1 MSKRDLVLDA
11 ISRHSGLSKDQLT
24 DSKDIVK
31 DLGLDSLDVM
41 ELMMELEDTCNV
53 KIPDEDLPK
62 LKTIG
67 DLITKIDQLTA

>member
-1 MSKRDLVLDA
+1 MSKRDLIVDA
-11 ISRHSGLSKDQLT
+11 ISQSTGLARNKLSDNT
-24 DSKDIVK
+24 DIIK

-41 ELMMELEDTCNV
+41 ELMMELEEKCQV

-67 DLITKIDQLTA
+67 DLVAKIDSLTA